1 MMVLAMTNIIR
12 DQKILGGKPIV
23 KGTRISVNFILE
35 ELASGV
41 SIEELLEGYPQ
52 LSRELIQEA
61 LAYAAQDIQ
70 RTDIRS
76 FSIPV

>member
-12 DQKILGGKPIV
+12 DPNILGGKPIV

-35 ELASGV
+35 ELAAGV

-52 LSRELIQEA
+52 LTREFVQEA
-61 LAYAAQDIQ
+61 LAYAAEDIE